1 MHTQISN
8 LACAC
13 NSLICTYNHTLWV
26 NEVHD
31 YEQFFSALLC
41 MCKFSGKKI
50 SLFILNAK
58 KQIFL
63 ASANITSVFQM
74 AIGINCVRLWT
85 RRQTN
90 KKDKKGKE
98 KKKSYN

>member
-1 MHTQISN
+1 MHSQISN

-13 NSLICTYNHTLWV
+13 NSLICTYNHTLCV
-26 NEVHD
+26 NEAHN
-31 YEQFFSALLC
+31 YEQFFSALVC
-41 MCKFSGKKI
+41 MCKFNEI
-50 SLFILNAK
+50 NFSLFIFSPK

-63 ASANITSVFQM
+63 VSASITSGFHM
-74 AIGINCVRLWT
+74 AIRINSVYLWT

-98 KKKSYN
+98 KISYN